1 MAHHE
6 VYIIIIRSPPLQHR
20 SHVPAAVRSWRQAI
34 WFQWAPKTGGQTK
47 MPSDAR
53 GWQPPPREQA
63 KDSAACS
70 VRSRCCTSSPSTD
83 NLCRTNRDDRTAPS
97 STCRHHH
104 NRWLLVRQLTRR
116 MFQPPHQPGGFLRLQ
131 SAELREVPMH
141 IRQHL
146 QTLLLPPNASLR
158 DVKAKPRLPHPAT
171 VEIGIYMWYHIVQAC
186 SSTVPGTKESMPLV
200 RPLSAGRLQKAR
212 AEISSRQDPCRCQF
226 RVDEILIL
234 GLWLEFCS
242 LCDGLF
248 NVLPCASL
256 WRD

>member
-1 MAHHE
+1 MLHE
-6 VYIIIIRSPPLQHR
+6 FTQHRQPLQDQQGR
-20 SHVPAAVRSWRQAI
+20 PNCPFEYMPPAPQPMASCPATNAEDV
-34 WFQWAPKTGGQTK
+34 
-47 MPSDAR
+47 
-53 GWQPPPREQA
+53 QPPY
-63 KDSAACS
+63 
-70 VRSRCCTSSPSTD
+70 
-83 NLCRTNRDDRTAPS
+83 
-97 STCRHHH
+97 
-104 NRWLLVRQLTRR
+104 
-116 MFQPPHQPGGFLRLQ
+116 QPGGFLRLQ

-242 LCDGLF
+242 LSDGLF